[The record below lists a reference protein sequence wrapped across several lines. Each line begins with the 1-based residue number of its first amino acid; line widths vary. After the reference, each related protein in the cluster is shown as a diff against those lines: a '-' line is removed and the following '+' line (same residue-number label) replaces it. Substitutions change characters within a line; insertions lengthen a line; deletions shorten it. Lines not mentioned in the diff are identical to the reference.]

1 MTKVGIRMALKMG
14 RIGRGKRLFRE
25 EGGIKDRDW
34 SGKGG
39 DFPGHPFSGR
49 ERALQFLSFLLCRRY
64 CYLCGWFTFHLYC
77 DRSRM
82 IPAL

>member
-1 MTKVGIRMALKMG
+1 MTKVGLKLALKMG
-14 RIGRGKRLFRE
+14 RIGKAERLFRE

-39 DFPGHPFSGR
+39 DFPGHPLLGR

-64 CYLCGWFTFHLYC
+64 CYLCG
-77 DRSRM
+77 
-82 IPAL
+82 